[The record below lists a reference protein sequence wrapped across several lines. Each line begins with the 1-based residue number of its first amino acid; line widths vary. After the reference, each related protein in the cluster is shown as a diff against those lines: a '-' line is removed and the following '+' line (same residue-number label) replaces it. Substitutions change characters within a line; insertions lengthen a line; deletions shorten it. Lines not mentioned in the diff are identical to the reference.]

1 MCAFRCTGWEAE
13 QRKARDKSAASVASL
28 VGGGKDEGGGD
39 VAQQPPADADEEQE
53 LQDPI
58 NAMSDEDHD
67 GPEDT
72 PAVDLGF

>member
-1 MCAFRCTGWEAE
+1 MCTVRCAGWEAE

-28 VGGGKDEGGGD
+28 VGGSKDEGGAD
-39 VAQQPPADADEEQE
+39 VAQQSADADEEPE
-53 LQDPI
+53 PQDPI
-58 NAMSDEDHD
+58 DAMSDEDFD